1 MEWIEAAVRPPRVI
15 ASAPTQSEWLPFR
28 RRDFEVDALARE
40 LIARAGAHGLSW
52 GRSLPRSESERIAAS
67 LPDAQRVHFVCA
79 AGHGDAMRLEIQEQ
93 LARVSG
99 ITCTGSAEQVAAT
112 CEQAVDAAT
121 HVIIILTD
129 TSLPDGA
136 PWLRSGSIAERQLVH
151 ALRPAAIGGK
161 QSREIITIYDKP
173 KGLDS
178 TVFGLEGVA
187 SDSIKTAL
195 WGHEALVFRS
205 KSTAPEYER
214 KSMIHEIV
222 RRMRSKKAEFASTA
236 EPLLLEASRRCSS
249 HAGKEQ
255 APPLLRRLSRQHAE
269 ESVNEEVV
277 VVEEEEE
284 EEVKSGS
291 PEEAAEKLGQEERQR
306 QRVHFLELRCDALEK
321 ELRASHAETDE
332 LRTQLYDS
340 HFLLAMHIA

>member
-1 MEWIEAAVRPPRVI
+1 M
-15 ASAPTQSEWLPFR
+15 
-28 RRDFEVDALARE
+28 DD
-40 LIARAGAHGLSW
+40 
-52 GRSLPRSESERIAAS
+52 
-67 LPDAQRVHFVCA
+67 
-79 AGHGDAMRLEIQEQ
+79 
-93 LARVSG
+93 
-99 ITCTGSAEQVAAT
+99 
-112 CEQAVDAAT
+112 AT
-121 HVIIILTD
+121 HVVVILTD
-129 TSLPDGA
+129 TSVPDGA
-136 PWLRSGSIAERQLVH
+136 PWLGSGSVAEQQLAH
-151 ALRPAAIGGK
+151 ALRPASDGGK

-277 VVEEEEE
+277 VVEEEEV